1 MQQNGGMSESQA
13 VPVVDLPGGAS
24 MPMVGFGTWKLAG
37 AAVEPAMAAAL
48 ATGYRHIDT
57 ATMYGNEAEI
67 GAALGASDLARA
79 DVFVTTKLRPGD
91 VGHEADVISASLRA
105 LRTDYVDLWLVHWP
119 PSSARGRAAVWKGF
133 REIRDEGLVRAIGV
147 SNFSLDEID
156 ELIEATGEA
165 PAVNQV
171 RWSPSYYDPDVLV
184 GHKARG
190 IALEGYSALK
200 DRRLKDPVL
209 AQIAA
214 AHQVTVPQVI
224 LRWHLEHGITVIP
237 KSARPERIAANF
249 DLLSFSLT
257 EAEVARIDAFGNL

>member
-1 MQQNGGMSESQA
+1 MQQNSRMSESQA
-13 VPVVDLPGGAS
+13 VPAVELPGDVS
-24 MPMVGFGTWKLAG
+24 MPMVGFGTWKVTGDQVEG
-37 AAVEPAMAAAL
+37 AVAAAL

-57 ATMYGNEAEI
+57 ATMYGNETEI
-67 GAALGASDLARA
+67 GAALEASGLARA

-91 VGHEADVISASLRA
+91 AGHEADVITRSLRA

-119 PSSARGRAAVWKGF
+119 PRTARARTAVWNGF
-133 REIRDEGLVRAIGV
+133 REVRDQGLVKAIGV

-156 ELIEATGEA
+156 ALIEATGEA

-171 RWSPSYYDPDVLV
+171 RWGPSYYDPDVLV

-200 DRRLKDPVL
+200 DRTLKDPAL
-209 AQIAA
+209 GQIAA
-214 AHQVTVPQVI
+214 AHQVTVAQVI

-237 KSARPERIAANF
+237 KSVRPERIAANF
-249 DLLSFSLT
+249 DLLGFTLT
-257 EAEVARIDAFGNL
+257 EAEVAAIDAFGNL

>member
-1 MQQNGGMSESQA
+1 MQHNGGMSESQA
-13 VPVVDLPGGAS
+13 VPAVELPGDVS
-24 MPMVGFGTWKLAG
+24 MPMVGFGTWKVTG
-37 AAVEPAMAAAL
+37 GQVEPAVAAAL

-67 GAALGASDLARA
+67 GAALAASDLARA
-79 DVFVTTKLRPGD
+79 DIFLTTKLRPGD
-91 VGHEADVISASLRA
+91 VGHEPDVLRRSLRA

-119 PSSARGRAAVWKGF
+119 PRTARGRAAVWNGF
-133 REIRDEGLVRAIGV
+133 RELRDQGLVKAIGV
-147 SNFSLDEID
+147 SNFSLDQID
-156 ELIEATGEA
+156 QLIEATGEA

-200 DRRLKDPVL
+200 DRRLKDPAL

-214 AHQVTVPQVI
+214 AHQVTVAQVI
-224 LRWHLEHGITVIP
+224 LRWHLEHGVTVIP
-237 KSARPERIAANF
+237 KSVHPDRIAANF
-249 DLLSFSLT
+249 DLLRFSLAA
-257 EAEVARIDAFGNL
+257 AEVARIDGFGNL

>member
-13 VPVVDLPGGAS
+13 VPVVELPGDAS
-24 MPMVGFGTWKLAG
+24 MPIVGFGTWKVTG
-37 AAVEPAMAAAL
+37 GQVESALAAAL

-57 ATMYGNEAEI
+57 ATMYGNEAQI
-67 GAALGASDLARA
+67 GAALAASDLSRA
-79 DVFVTTKLRPGD
+79 EVFVTTKLPPGD
-91 VGHEADVISASLRA
+91 AGHEAEVLRRSLRA

-119 PSSARGRAAVWKGF
+119 PRSARGRAAVWDAF
-133 REIRDEGLVRAIGV
+133 RELRDEGLVKAIGV

-156 ELIEATGEA
+156 KLIEATGEA

-200 DRRLKDPVL
+200 DRRLTDPAL

-237 KSARPERIAANF
+237 KSVRPDRIAANF
-249 DLLSFSLT
+249 DLFSFTLT
-257 EAEVARIDAFGNL
+257 QDEVAGIDAFGNL